1 MEGKAWVVNK
11 LPFIKEIQ
19 EHHACLS
26 ISMEEGSIFDMA
38 RGQTGSKQREF
49 FYISLKAILNAQV
62 ARIPTEKFTD
72 QSDVSPQAYNA
83 AQLRWIDHC
92 RHKSDTWRAI
102 DRSGAF
108 WCPKI
113 PGLHVETQVIFDHLT
128 ELTRLG
134 FYTMSSQPTA
144 QQTCFADHVR
154 QRAYVAGYLPRAL
167 VGEVLF
173 LISLTTRGFYVGLQ
187 PDRVT
192 VTDDQDES
200 ILPNWN
206 WGGSMCE
213 EALACEG
220 LDQFPELDLVPL
232 ELIDLDW
239 DRKDARLFDTLIAIL
254 DNPVGY
260 LDTFEKLT
268 AQQQQHH

>member
-1 MEGKAWVVNK
+1 MEDESVDIA
-11 LPFIKEIQ
+11 
-19 EHHACLS
+19 H
-26 ISMEEGSIFDMA
+26 
-38 RGQTGSKQREF
+38 GQLGPKQRAL
-49 FYISLKAILNAQV
+49 FYINLKAIINTQV
-62 ARIPTEKFTD
+62 ARIPAEKFTTK
-72 QSDVSPQAYNA
+72 SGVSPQAYKA
-83 AQLRWIDHC
+83 AQIRWIDHC
-92 RHKSDTWRAI
+92 RRKSEVWGAI
-102 DRSGAF
+102 DRSGPF
-108 WCPKI
+108 WCPRT

-144 QQTCFADHVR
+144 QQTRFADHVR

-173 LISLTTRGFYVGLQ
+173 LISLTTRGFFVGLYA
-187 PDRVT
+187 DRII

-200 ILPNWN
+200 TPPNWN

-213 EALACEG
+213 YALACEG

-254 DNPVGY
+254 KHPVQY
-260 LDTFEKLT
+260 LDAFERLIS
-268 AQQQQHH
+268 QQQQQRDQSCH